1 MATQSILTFSDGK
14 LEIPVEVQEKM
25 QLKEGAKLRLV
36 LASVSR
42 MVLTRAEATSIVPN
56 DSFGALH
63 GLVPNE
69 DWKSLRGILSDHPEH
84 DTTRARAEERAW
96 ELEHDERKF
105 GPFPER

>member
-1 MATQSILTFSDGK
+1 MATQAILTFSDGK
-14 LEIPVEVQEKM
+14 LEIPVEVQKKM
-25 QLKEGAKLRLV
+25 GLKEGAKLWLV
-36 LASVSR
+36 SASDDR
-42 MVLTRAEATSIVPN
+42 MVFTRAEVSSRIADDRLSTLP
-56 DSFGALH
+56 